1 MTQEDALIK
10 QWVQGDS
17 AALDGLIEQLYPEI
31 LRYCLWH
38 APNRSLAEEAAQETF
53 LKALRALVRYAPRGK
68 FKAFLY
74 QIAANT
80 CTDMWRKRWLTDSSL
95 EETEVTY
102 AETAFEQIQSDAAFR
117 QMVDSLPAEQR
128 ELVLLRYGQ
137 DLTMREIAAIVD
149 LPLRTVQSRL
159 RAALNQLKKDV
170 TRGGI

>member
-38 APNRSLAEEAAQETF
+38 TPNRSLAEEAAQETF
-53 LKALRALVRYAPRGK
+53 LKALRALVRYAPCGK

-159 RAALNQLKKDV
+159 RAALNRLKKDV
-170 TRGGI
+170 TKGGI